1 MRGATTRREIGTGSQ
16 FRDSGPSSGTRV
28 PFLDSGSKW
37 KKGRD
42 SNRHIPA
49 PLSGGL
55 PVCTGPD
62 FKKKE
67 KIQKQIPRIFAFL
80 FSRSKCLD
88 CLDARGQAAALASN
102 DAVQSYSQLLSSV

>member
-28 PFLDSGSKW
+28 PFLDSGSQL

-42 SNRHIPA
+42 SNWHIPA

-62 FKKKE
+62 FTNGKIRTE
-67 KIQKQIPRIFAFL
+67 KNRVDFL
-80 FSRSKCLD
+80 SFSF
-88 CLDARGQAAALASN
+88 QP
-102 DAVQSYSQLLSSV
+102 